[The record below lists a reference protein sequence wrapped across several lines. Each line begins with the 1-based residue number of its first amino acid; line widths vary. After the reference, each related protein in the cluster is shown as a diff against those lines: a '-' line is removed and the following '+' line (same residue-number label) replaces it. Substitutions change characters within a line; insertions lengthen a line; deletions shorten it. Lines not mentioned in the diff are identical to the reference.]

1 MQVNFFVKGTNCLV
15 TKVSGELDHHLAKT
29 IRTETDKRIMRG
41 NIKNLVFDFTDL
53 HFMDSSG
60 IGLVIGRYNLLKSI
74 GGNISIVSGGGT
86 VDKILNMS
94 GIPQIIDIYPTLAE
108 TE

>member
-1 MQVNFFVKGTNCLV
+1 MQVNFFMKGTDCLV

-41 NIKNLVFDFTDL
+41 NVKNLVFDFTDL

-60 IGLVIGRYNLLKSI
+60 VGLVIGRYKLVKSL
-74 GGNISIVSGGGT
+74 GGNISIVSCDGC
-86 VDKILNMS
+86 VNKILTMS
-94 GIPQIIDIYPTLAE
+94 GIPKIISVYPSL
-108 TE
+108 TEIS